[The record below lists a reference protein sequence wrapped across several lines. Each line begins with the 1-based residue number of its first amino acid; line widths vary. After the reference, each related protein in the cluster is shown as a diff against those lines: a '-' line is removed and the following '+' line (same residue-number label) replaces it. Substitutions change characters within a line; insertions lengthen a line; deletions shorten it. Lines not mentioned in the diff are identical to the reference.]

1 MTTVATALHSTTMA
15 LDSRHRRVLATL
27 SLLLATCVIA
37 SASIGAMSI
46 PFRSVLALLLAFA
59 RGEQAEMLD
68 RPEMGVLLAIRLPR
82 TLFGACVGAA
92 LSMSGTALQGLF
104 RNPLVDPGLV
114 GVSSG
119 AALAAAATLVLAEQF
134 SFLVPLAAFAGGLLA
149 TLAVSFFGVRGGR
162 ARVATMLLA
171 GIALN
176 ALTAAA
182 TGLLLFLATDAQLRN
197 VIFWNLGSVAAATW
211 KTVLLCL
218 PLILGGLIALPRL
231 ARPLNAILLGE
242 AEATHLGVDV
252 ERVKRQTIILVALA
266 VGASVSVSGVIGF
279 VGLVVPHLLR
289 LVVGPDHRILL
300 PGSAL
305 LGASLLLASDLIAR
319 TIAAP
324 AELPIGI
331 VTAGIGAPFFLWLL
345 WRQRGSLVL
354 S

>member
-1 MTTVATALHSTTMA
+1 MTTMATALGPATR
-15 LDSRHRRVLATL
+15 LDVRHRRVLATL
-27 SLLLATCVIA
+27 SIMLLVCVVA
-37 SASIGAMSI
+37 SASIGAVSI
-46 PFRSVLALLLAFA
+46 PLRSVVALLSAVA
-59 RGEQAEMLD
+59 RGDSEILGQAD
-68 RPEMGVLLAIRLPR
+68 VAVLVAIRLPR
-82 TLFGACVGAA
+82 TVLGAVVGAA
-92 LSMSGTALQGLF
+92 LSVSGTALQGLF
-104 RNPLVDPGLV
+104 RNPLVDPGLI
-114 GVSSG
+114 GVSTG
-119 AALAAAATLVLAEQF
+119 AALAAAATLVLAEQL
-134 SFLVPLAAFAGGLLA
+134 SFLVPIAAFVGGLLA
-149 TLAVSFFGVRGGR
+149 TLAVSLFGTQGGR

-197 VIFWNLGSVAAATW
+197 VIFWNLGSVAGATW
-211 KTVLLCL
+211 RTVLIST
-218 PLILGGLIALPRL
+218 PLILTALVALPRL

-252 ERVKRQTIILVALA
+252 ERVKRQTILFVALA
-266 VGASVSVSGVIGF
+266 VGAAVSVSGVIGF

-289 LVVGPDHRILL
+289 LIVGPDHRILL

-345 WRQRGSLVL
+345 WRQRGSLAL